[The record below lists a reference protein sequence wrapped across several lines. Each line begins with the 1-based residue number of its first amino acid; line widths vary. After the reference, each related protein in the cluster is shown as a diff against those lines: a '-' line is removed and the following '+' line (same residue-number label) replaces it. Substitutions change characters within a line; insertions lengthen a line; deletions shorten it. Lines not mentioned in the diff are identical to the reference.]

1 MDLRLTVT
9 SGQRQL
15 LGDVYQ
21 VDVNSDIFSI
31 GRSADNTWVL
41 PDARLHISS
50 KHCVIHKKN
59 DEYHLTDISTN
70 GVFING
76 EDDPIG
82 RGRTVILKN
91 ADALTIGE
99 FIIRVDLQSPFDE
112 PASADIDD
120 LLTPD
125 ITDETTPEF
134 SEILDQVVASDER
147 EVAASEIDELLAPR
161 NGHQASETP
170 SVSEL
175 MRPVSPEREQFKPP
189 EAKKPISDAD
199 IHAPEGQKDAT
210 TSKQP
215 PQSIPDNWLDMLGQS
230 SGEDKTGA
238 SSADSVVPTTQK
250 ATEAVSSPQADKPVE
265 TNVGSVELTPTHTRT
280 VEIKPASS
288 VEADFEELIETA
300 SSNRVKSPDT
310 RVKGAQVPAS
320 HEASLDAA
328 RADNEE
334 KQTGSI
340 VEAALALLNDTPVVA
355 KSGGPNVVDSEQG
368 AEENELA
375 ALLNRELVQSD
386 ENVTYE
392 GGVEEEPL
400 AMPEITVENPEFE
413 TVTIQPTPGQD
424 TPSVD
429 DAVVEKPVA
438 EKPSLASS
446 APIASLASRPEQSGL
461 FEEFL
466 EAAGIPVALI
476 DGKDKSQLAQEMGA
490 MIKNYSQGVV
500 ETLATRSL
508 VKSEFR
514 LQQTMIRP
522 VDNNPLKFSPSGSEA
537 LKIMMLAD
545 SAAYMSAPKA
555 VDEGFKDIQ
564 AHQLAMMSGI
574 QAAFSHLLDRFKPED
589 LQRKFD
595 RRPRHQ
601 KGILGRQRVDYWLE
615 YVDFYEDICT
625 MMEDQFQ
632 DLFSAEFGKAYEE
645 QLRSLDK

>member
-70 GVFING
+70 GVFVNDD
-76 EDDPIG
+76 EDPVG

-91 ADALTIGE
+91 ADMLTIGE
-99 FIIRVDLQSPFDE
+99 FKIRVDLRSPFDGA
-112 PASADIDD
+112 ASQTDIEE
-120 LLTPD
+120 LLTPND
-125 ITDETTPEF
+125 TRETTPEF
-134 SEILDQVVASDER
+134 SEIMDQVAVQGER
-147 EVAASEIDELLAPR
+147 EIAISEIDELLAPKS
-161 NGHQASETP
+161 NQLSSETP

-175 MRPVSPEREQFKPP
+175 MAPVSPEREQFKPP
-189 EAKKPISDAD
+189 EAKQPSVRPQTANREALLNDAPQAD
-199 IHAPEGQKDAT
+199 TDKEPAP
-210 TSKQP
+210 
-215 PQSIPDNWLDMLGQS
+215 SIPDNWLDLLGQPPASDRAPVEPVEKPAVSTS
-230 SGEDKTGA
+230 SPAPAKLAVDVPAPSVDEEFEGLINAA
-238 SSADSVVPTTQK
+238 STSTSTSTSTPRKPSTEKASLSTPVESAEPPATKQAVVDAVEPAADSII
-250 ATEAVSSPQADKPVE
+250 D
-265 TNVGSVELTPTHTRT
+265 
-280 VEIKPASS
+280 
-288 VEADFEELIETA
+288 
-300 SSNRVKSPDT
+300 
-310 RVKGAQVPAS
+310 
-320 HEASLDAA
+320 
-328 RADNEE
+328 
-334 KQTGSI
+334 
-340 VEAALALLNDTPVVA
+340 AALALLNEKPAAAPEPDPAPVLD
-355 KSGGPNVVDSEQG
+355 NEQQD
-368 AEENELA
+368 AENELA
-375 ALLNRELVQSD
+375 ALLNKEPK
-386 ENVTYE
+386 NVPVKSTF
-392 GGVEEEPL
+392 EEKDGSAFAARPEPEVTL
-400 AMPEITVENPEFE
+400 AQTQFE
-413 TVTIQPTPGQD
+413 TVTHHQAPLHEPLETNK
-424 TPSVD
+424 TPSTGEVG
-429 DAVVEKPVA
+429 
-438 EKPSLASS
+438 
-446 APIASLASRPEQSGL
+446 QSDL
-461 FEEFL
+461 FDEFL
-466 EAAGIPVALI
+466 EAAGIPVALLE
-476 DGKDKSQLAQEMGA
+476 GKDKSQLAQEMGA

-522 VDNNPLKFSPSGSEA
+522 VDNNPLKFSPSGTEA

-545 SAAYMSAPKA
+545 SAAYMSAPRA

-574 QAAFSHLLDRFKPED
+574 QAAFAHLLERFNPED

-615 YVDFYEDICT
+615 YVDFYDDICA

-632 DLFSAEFGKAYEE
+632 DLFSAEFGKAYED